1 MNDLPKTTE
10 ERIDRLEKLY
20 EKIYHDYELLSIL
33 IPRLTDILGKYWE
46 ASGKHRENTIAQ
58 IRGIQSFTGL
68 VDKDIQQH
76 FKNHSTDT
84 LKKKES
90 YYKKSP
96 DFEKR
101 DNV

>member
-46 ASGKHRENTIAQ
+46 ASGKHRENTIALPNGFDLFRWYSSRVFS
-58 IRGIQSFTGL
+58 IP
-68 VDKDIQQH
+68 
-76 FKNHSTDT
+76 HSPHI
-84 LKKKES
+84 LAFIK
-90 YYKKSP
+90 
-96 DFEKR
+96 
-101 DNV
+101 